1 MMEDRVQIIK
11 ERMQRILGQQ
21 DTACSTESQDSD
33 DNSNGNMPPNQT
45 ETIHKYHLG
54 KDASMPWFLEEWR
67 RISIPEWQRILRE
80 ARAAGNQ
87 SRAVYA
93 AWMLADILEAE
104 I

>member
-1 MMEDRVQIIK
+1 MEDRVQIIK

-33 DNSNGNMPPNQT
+33 DISSENASLNQT
-45 ETIHKYHLG
+45 ETIHKYHPEN
-54 KDASMPWFLEEWR
+54 DAPVPWFLEEWR
-67 RISIPEWQRILRE
+67 RVSIPEWRRILQE

-93 AWMLADILEAE
+93 AWMLSDILEAE
-104 I
+104 VG